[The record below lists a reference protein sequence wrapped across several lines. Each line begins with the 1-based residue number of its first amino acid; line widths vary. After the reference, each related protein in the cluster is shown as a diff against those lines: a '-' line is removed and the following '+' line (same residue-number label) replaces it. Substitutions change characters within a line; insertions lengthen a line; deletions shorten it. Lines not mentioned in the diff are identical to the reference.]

1 MIGLAITMIVL
12 GYFVNRCLPQV
23 NGQVSC
29 KL

>member
-12 GYFVNRCLPQV
+12 GYFVNTCLSQV
-23 NGQVSC
+23 NEQVSC

>member
-12 GYFVNRCLPQV
+12 GYFVNSCLTTADAK
-23 NGQVSC
+23 VSC